1 MSFLGFSQEY
11 PGLPIEQI
19 SLQSI
24 VPRKIFTYRSD
35 HTSLSSGTEV
45 FEGRALALYSSVRT
59 RRKKKNQWQRTDDT
73 RSEIPVSPDDLDEI
87 VVRELSG
94 TIGINED
101 RQRLRNN
108 NRVRQLDQ
116 ATACKTASNKRLG

>member
-35 HTSLSSGTEV
+35 HTRLSSGTEV

-101 RQRLRNN
+101 RQRLRNT